1 MVDIPYTHP
10 QNQLL
15 TLLPARSRR
24 RLFAELE
31 SVSLPKDYRIASRG
45 QILDDVYFLN
55 SGIISVQ
62 VPSAKS
68 GTFAVG
74 MIGYEG
80 LAPWALTDPTACSAF
95 DMVMHLPGDGFR
107 MKLSNFLSAVEE
119 DSVVAD
125 VVRRFSLAFQIQMA
139 YAAQSN
145 AVDMI
150 DVRLARWLLMCRDRV
165 WHNEIKVTHENLGQ
179 ILALRRP
186 SITTAFHS
194 LEEKHLVHA
203 SRGIVTIRDRRA
215 LKDFAQ
221 PSYGAP
227 EREYFSLFNDYLV
240 GEGERFSSEHQPST
254 FRRSAR
260 KGDVGGA

>member
-1 MVDIPYTHP
+1 MVHFPYAHP

-45 QILDDVYFLN
+45 EIVDHVYFLN

-68 GTFAVG
+68 DTFAVG

-80 LAPWALTDPTACSAF
+80 LAPWAMTSPTACSAF
-95 DMVMHLPGDGFR
+95 DMVMHFPGDGFR
-107 MKLSNFLSAVEE
+107 MNLSNFMRVMEE
-119 DSVVAD
+119 DAIIAD
-125 VVRRFSLAFQIQMA
+125 VVRRFSIALQVQMA
-139 YAAQSN
+139 HGAQSN

-150 DVRLARWLLMCRDRV
+150 DIRLARWLLMCRDRV
-165 WHNEIKVTHENLGQ
+165 WRNEINVTHENLGQ
-179 ILALRRP
+179 LLALRRP

-194 LEEKHLVHA
+194 LEEKRLVRA

-215 LKDFAQ
+215 LKEFARQ
-221 PSYGAP
+221 SYGAP
-227 EREYFSLFNDYLV
+227 EREYFSLFNEYLV
-240 GEGERFSSEHQPST
+240 GEGERFSSDWQPST
-254 FRRSAR
+254 FRQNIHD
-260 KGDVGGA
+260 GDMGEA